1 MADVFISYSR
11 SHREF
16 TRTLAKELEDKGITV
31 WWDTDLIAGESF
43 RERIIQE
50 LKGCK
55 AAIVIWTPD
64 SVHSDY
70 VLSEAERA
78 RTAHK
83 LIQLRSPDLD
93 AGDLP
98 PPFDTMHAALIDD
111 RNAIYG
117 ALAKLGVLRDE
128 KLVPGDSRPPFNWR
142 DLSTRRKLSPLVLA
156 ALASVIVLAAV
167 WTIIPFR
174 AKPTSGP
181 TLQGADRGTTVAKR
195 FLDDLNA
202 GLRDSSLFDADVR
215 LGQLGQMSRVDAVTE
230 LRKLSVRYA
239 GIHCRIGRN
248 GVTPKD
254 PQHAR
259 NGLRAQIDTEC
270 DFTDQAGVT
279 ATRRFPLEIEAG
291 PDVTG
296 NLLISGLWQ
305 PEEAWL
311 WQPRPR

>member
-1 MADVFISYSR
+1 
-11 SHREF
+11 
-16 TRTLAKELEDKGITV
+16 
-31 WWDTDLIAGESF
+31 
-43 RERIIQE
+43 
-50 LKGCK
+50 
-55 AAIVIWTPD
+55 
-64 SVHSDY
+64 
-70 VLSEAERA
+70 
-78 RTAHK
+78 
-83 LIQLRSPDLD
+83 
-93 AGDLP
+93 
-98 PPFDTMHAALIDD
+98 MHAALIDD

-128 KLVPGDSRPPFNWR
+128 KMLPGDSRPPFNWR
-142 DLSTRRKLSPLVLA
+142 SLSTRRKLSPLVLA
-156 ALASVIVLAAV
+156 ALASVIVLGAV
-167 WTIIPFR
+167 WTIISFR

-181 TLQGADRGTTVAKR
+181 TLQSADRGTTVAKR

-270 DFTDQAGVT
+270 DFTDQAGAT
-279 ATRRFPLEIEAG
+279 TTRRFPLEIEAG
-291 PDVTG
+291 PDAAG
-296 NLLISGLWQ
+296 NFLISGLWQ

>member
-1 MADVFISYSR
+1 M
-11 SHREF
+11 
-16 TRTLAKELEDKGITV
+16 
-31 WWDTDLIAGESF
+31 
-43 RERIIQE
+43 
-50 LKGCK
+50 
-55 AAIVIWTPD
+55 
-64 SVHSDY
+64 HSDY

-128 KLVPGDSRPPFNWR
+128 KMAPGDSRPPVNWR
-142 DLSTRRKLSPLVLA
+142 NLATRRKLPVRIVLA
-156 ALASVIVLAAV
+156 ALASVIALGAL
-167 WTIIPFR
+167 WTIISFR

-181 TLQGADRGTTVAKR
+181 TLQTAESRVTTVAKH
-195 FLDDLNA
+195 FLDELNA
-202 GLRDSSLFDADVR
+202 GLRDSSLFDAEVRLGR
-215 LGQLGQMSRVDAVTE
+215 LGQLSRVEAVTE
-230 LRKLSVRYA
+230 LRKLWASYA
-239 GIHCRIGRN
+239 GIHCGIGRN

-254 PQHAR
+254 PQYAR
-259 NGLRAQIDTEC
+259 NGIRAQVDTEC
-270 DFTDQAGVT
+270 DFTDRAGVAT
-279 ATRRFPLEIEAG
+279 TRRFPLEIEAG
-291 PDVTG
+291 PDVAG
-296 NLLISGLWQ
+296 NFLISGLWQ

>member
-1 MADVFISYSR
+1 
-11 SHREF
+11 
-16 TRTLAKELEDKGITV
+16 
-31 WWDTDLIAGESF
+31 
-43 RERIIQE
+43 
-50 LKGCK
+50 
-55 AAIVIWTPD
+55 
-64 SVHSDY
+64 
-70 VLSEAERA
+70 
-78 RTAHK
+78 
-83 LIQLRSPDLD
+83 
-93 AGDLP
+93 
-98 PPFDTMHAALIDD
+98 MHAALIDD

-156 ALASVIVLAAV
+156 ALASVIVLAA
-167 WTIIPFR
+167 
-174 AKPTSGP
+174 
-181 TLQGADRGTTVAKR
+181 DRGTTVAKR
-195 FLDDLNA
+195 FLEDLNA

>member
-1 MADVFISYSR
+1 
-11 SHREF
+11 
-16 TRTLAKELEDKGITV
+16 
-31 WWDTDLIAGESF
+31 
-43 RERIIQE
+43 
-50 LKGCK
+50 
-55 AAIVIWTPD
+55 
-64 SVHSDY
+64 
-70 VLSEAERA
+70 
-78 RTAHK
+78 
-83 LIQLRSPDLD
+83 
-93 AGDLP
+93 
-98 PPFDTMHAALIDD
+98 PFDTMHAALIDD

-128 KLVPGDSRPPFNWR
+128 KMVPGDARLPFNWR
-142 DLSTRRKLSPLVLA
+142 DLSTRRKLPVRIVLA
-156 ALASVIVLAAV
+156 ALASAIALGAL
-167 WTIIPFR
+167 WTIISFR

-181 TLQGADRGTTVAKR
+181 TLQSADRGTTVAKR

-230 LRKLSVRYA
+230 LRKLSARYA

-270 DFTDQAGVT
+270 DFTDQAGMT
-279 ATRRFPLEIEAG
+279 TTRRFPLEIEAG

-296 NLLISGLWQ
+296 QLFIFGPGP
-305 PEEAWL
+305 PEERGVWAA
-311 WQPRPR
+311 PAHGASP